1 MIRVVIIFLLL
12 SLQLHAQKTSSFSK
26 DVVGHSAIRTMNTS
40 FGPLTESQHASVQ
53 IHRGLLPLIINR
65 YEIDSDGDG
74 VVDAYDECHSTT
86 NGVTVDYKGCEIFA
100 LDSETFVIE
109 TLSNSCIGTNEGVI
123 KVELKAELIDTTYNY
138 VVELSSGSGQSLEL
152 KDINNFKDEFTSL
165 PIGTYNLCITI
176 TEKPDYQQ
184 CFEVNITEPELLQA
198 SRTIDYSNNILDLVL
213 TGDGPYIIEIN
224 EREFL
229 TEKKRLKIPLEP
241 GNNKIAVRTKLICQ
255 GTYFEEIFVSEEVI
269 VYPNPTEGQV
279 QIYVGGK
286 DNTVELSVLN
296 LQGQSLFNNQ
306 IQVGSNRVIEYDLG
320 NYPSGVYLLQLKG
333 EAVNQRIKV
342 VKL

>member
-1 MIRVVIIFLLL
+1 MNTWLQIILL
-12 SLQLHAQKTSSFSK
+12 SLISIVSTNAQKTSSFSK
-26 DVVGHSAIRTMNTS
+26 DVVSHSAIRTMNTS
-40 FGPLTESQHASVQ
+40 FGPLTESQHTSVQ
-53 IHRGLLPLIINR
+53 VHRGLLPLIINR

-100 LDSETFVIE
+100 LDSETIIIE
-109 TLSNSCIGTNEGVI
+109 TLSNTCIGTNEGVI
-123 KVELKAELIDTTYNY
+123 KVELLDETYDYIVNLSPGS
-138 VVELSSGSGQSLEL
+138 LSSLQLNET
-152 KDINNFKDEFTSL
+152 NNFKDEFTNL
-165 PIGTYNLCITI
+165 PTGSYELCLSI
-176 TEKPDYQQ
+176 PGVANYQQ
-184 CFEVNITEPELLQA
+184 CFEIKITEPEPLQVVTSA
-198 SRTIDYSNNILDLVL
+198 DYSNKMVDLILS
-213 TGDGPYIIEIN
+213 GDGPYIVEIN

-229 TEKKRLKIPLEP
+229 TEKKRLTLPLEP

-269 VYPNPTEGQV
+269 VYPNPTEGQI

-296 LQGQSLFNNQ
+296 LQGQRLFNNQ
-306 IQVGSNRVIEYDLG
+306 IQVGNNRVIEYDLG
-320 NYPSGVYLLQLKG
+320 NYPSGVYLIQLTGK
-333 EAVNQRIKV
+333 EINQRIKV

>member
-1 MIRVVIIFLLL
+1 MVRVIYSLLIIISFQL
-12 SLQLHAQKTSSFSK
+12 SAQKTSSFSK
-26 DVVGHSAIRTMNTS
+26 DVVNYSAIRTMNTS

-74 VVDAYDECHSTT
+74 VVDAYDECNSTT

-100 LDSETFVIE
+100 LDSETIIIE
-109 TLSNSCIGTNEGVI
+109 TLSNTCIGTNEGVI
-123 KVELKAELIDTTYNY
+123 KVELLDETYDYIVN
-138 VVELSSGSGQSLEL
+138 LSPGSISSLQLNEA
-152 KDINNFKDEFTSL
+152 NNFKDEFTNL
-165 PIGTYNLCITI
+165 PTGSYELCLSI
-176 TEKPDYQQ
+176 PGVANYQQ
-184 CFEVNITEPELLQA
+184 CFEINITEPEPLQVVTSA
-198 SRTIDYSNNILDLVL
+198 DYSNKMVDLILN
-213 TGDGPYIIEIN
+213 GDGPYIVEIN
-224 EREFL
+224 EREFI
-229 TEKKRLKIPLEP
+229 TEKKRLSIQLEP

-255 GTYFEEIFVSEEVI
+255 GSYFEEIFVSEEVI

-306 IQVGSNRVIEYDLG
+306 IQVGNNRVIEYDLG
-320 NYPSGVYLLQLKG
+320 NYPSGVYLLQLTGK
-333 EAVNQRIKV
+333 EVNQRIKV

>member
-1 MIRVVIIFLLL
+1 MKPWFQILLFLI
-12 SLQLHAQKTSSFSK
+12 SIVSANAQKTSGFSK
-26 DVVGHSAIRTMNTS
+26 DVVNYSAIRTMNTS
-40 FGPLTESQHASVQ
+40 FGPLTESQHASIQ

-123 KVELKAELIDTTYNY
+123 KVELLDESYDY
-138 VVELSSGSGQSLEL
+138 VVKLSPESGQSLEL
-152 KDINNFKDEFTSL
+152 NDTNNFKGEFRGL
-165 PIGTYNLCITI
+165 PTGNYDLCLTI
-176 TEKPDYQQ
+176 PGVDNYEQ
-184 CFEVNITEPELLQA
+184 CFEVNITEPAPLQVVTSA
-198 SRTIDYSNNILDLVL
+198 DYSNKMVDLILS
-213 TGDGPYIIEIN
+213 GDGPYIIEIN
-224 EREFL
+224 EREFI
-229 TEKKRLKIPLEP
+229 TEKKRLSIQLEP

-255 GTYFEEIFVSEEVI
+255 GSYFEEIFVSEEVI

-306 IQVGSNRVIEYDLG
+306 IQVGNNRVIEYDLG
-320 NYPSGVYLLQLKG
+320 NYPSGVYLLQLTGK
-333 EAVNQRIKV
+333 EVNQRIKV